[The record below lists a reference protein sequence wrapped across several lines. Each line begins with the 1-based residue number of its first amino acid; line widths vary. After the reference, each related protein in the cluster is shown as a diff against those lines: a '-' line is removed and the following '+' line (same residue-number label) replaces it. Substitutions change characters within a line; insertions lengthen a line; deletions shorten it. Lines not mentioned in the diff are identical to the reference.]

1 MNNLITYFCKMWFI
15 IITHYQK
22 TIKIYLKPKY
32 VNVRAIKCLNIVY
45 YYRPNIL
52 QDILF
57 LLKKKKFEKKI
68 ILNVAKH
75 ANHVRVQSSKVINLK
90 NCCCCNEIG
99 WHCQNLLRIYT
110 PNTIL
115 PSQCRI
121 EFTVTFL
128 SLFALFSRIIVYM
141 ISKYHNF

>member
-1 MNNLITYFCKMWFI
+1 MNRYNLWELTAFLDCLRWGDLELNNLITYFCKMWFI

-57 LLKKKKFEKKI
+57 SQKE
-68 ILNVAKH
+68 
-75 ANHVRVQSSKVINLK
+75 
-90 NCCCCNEIG
+90 EIRKENNIKRSETRES
-99 WHCQNLLRIYT
+99 CKSAI
-110 PNTIL
+110 
-115 PSQCRI
+115 
-121 EFTVTFL
+121 
-128 SLFALFSRIIVYM
+128 
-141 ISKYHNF
+141 K

>member
-1 MNNLITYFCKMWFI
+1 MWFI

-115 PSQCRI
+115 PIQWRI
-121 EFTVTFL
+121 EFHVTFC
-128 SLFALFSRIIVYM
+128 IILRNRDTKFICIIFPNCCLYD
-141 ISKYHNF
+141 